1 MHGCKIFLK
10 SIYFKLIPKRTL
22 NHSKV
27 KNQRSEE
34 CVRQEIVCKRE
45 FRELIGIYVAMLRSV
60 YRTKLIH
67 RIVGCGKV
75 GDCKKSK
82 TVSSLLENLQYL
94 APVG

>member
-75 GDCKKSK
+75 GDCKKSN
-82 TVSSLLENLQYL
+82 TVSSLFR
-94 APVG
+94 PRG